1 MLTLRQFTKRFSIPV
16 IIALSVFCTAPHA
29 VAEQSC
35 PARVLTTPIYWD
47 IDRLASVRSQLAGG
61 ASEYK
66 AAYEALIRDADE
78 ALGQSPYSVT
88 HKERAGPSGDKR
100 DYVSLSRYFWP
111 NPKKSDGL
119 PYIRK
124 DGLTNPEFNGDNFDR
139 RRSQNMTDDLRA
151 LALAAYFTGNQ
162 AYADKVKTL
171 TEAWF
176 LDEVTGMNPNLKF
189 AQNVPGKT
197 EGREFGI
204 LDGRIYWD
212 VIDSLLLLQ
221 SVDMI
226 DRPHV
231 RDMRIWFGQYVTW
244 LLTSDFGTKA
254 KSKKNNHGVY
264 YDAQVAHILMF
275 AGRCDL
281 AKKVVES
288 GYNRTKDQIHTSG
301 LMPHEKERTQSLFYH
316 AFNLRAF
323 LRLTH
328 YGRQLDLDIYEKT
341 KGKKS
346 GSIKQSV
353 DFVASYAGHV
363 EDWPYE
369 EISQYVDRALWRM
382 IKSAQALDNSQ
393 GLDAALERLEYS
405 APNAQENLLLGE

>member
-1 MLTLRQFTKRFSIPV
+1 MLTLRQFTKRFSTIA
-16 IIALSVFCTAPHA
+16 IIALSAFCTATKA
-29 VAEQSC
+29 FAEQSC
-35 PARVLTTPIYWD
+35 PARVLMTPIYWD

-61 ASEYK
+61 GSEYDE
-66 AAYEALIRDADE
+66 AYRALVRDADK
-78 ALGQSPYSVT
+78 ALIQSPYSVT

-139 RRSQNMTDDLRA
+139 RRSQNMTDDVRA

-162 AYADKVKTL
+162 DYADKAKSLVET
-171 TEAWF
+171 WF
-176 LDEVTGMNPNLKF
+176 LDDETGMNPNLKF

-221 SVDMI
+221 SVDMV
-226 DRPHV
+226 DRAHV
-231 RDMRIWFGQYVTW
+231 RDMRVWFGQYVKW
-244 LLTSDFGTKA
+244 LLTSEFGTKA
-254 KSKKNNHGVY
+254 KAKKNNHGVY
-264 YDAQVAHILMF
+264 YDAQVAHVLMF

-288 GYNRTKDQIHTSG
+288 GYNRTKDQIHKSG

-353 DFVASYAGHV
+353 DFVASYAGRV
-363 EDWPYE
+363 EEWPYE
-369 EISQYVDRALWRM
+369 EISQYIDRGLWRM
-382 IKSAQALDNSQ
+382 IKSAQALEDSESLNK
-393 GLDAALERLEYS
+393 ALERLSYD

>member
-1 MLTLRQFTKRFSIPV
+1 MLF
-16 IIALSVFCTAPHA
+16 AAPQA
-29 VAEQSC
+29 FAEQSC
-35 PARVLTTPIYWD
+35 PARVLMTPIYWD

-61 ASEYK
+61 GSEYDE
-66 AAYEALIRDADE
+66 AYRALVRDADK
-78 ALGQSPYSVT
+78 ALIQSPYSVT

-139 RRSQNMTDDLRA
+139 RRSQNMTDDVRA

-162 AYADKVKTL
+162 DYADKAKSLVET
-171 TEAWF
+171 WF
-176 LDEVTGMNPNLKF
+176 LDDETGMNPNLKF

-221 SVDMI
+221 SVDMV
-226 DRPHV
+226 DRAHV
-231 RDMRIWFGQYVTW
+231 RDMRVWFGQYVKW
-244 LLTSDFGTKA
+244 LLTSEFGTKA
-254 KSKKNNHGVY
+254 KAKKNNHGVY
-264 YDAQVAHILMF
+264 YDAQVAHVLMF

-288 GYNRTKDQIHTSG
+288 GYNRTKDQIHKSG

-346 GSIKQSV
+346 GSIKTSV
-353 DFVASYAGHV
+353 DFVASYAGRV

-369 EISQYVDRALWRM
+369 EISQYIDRGLWRM
-382 IKSAQALDNSQ
+382 IKSAQALEDSESLNK
-393 GLDAALERLEYS
+393 ALERLSYD

>member
-1 MLTLRQFTKRFSIPV
+1 MLTPRQFTKRFSTIA
-16 IIALSVFCTAPHA
+16 IIALSAFCTAPQA

-35 PARVLTTPIYWD
+35 PARVLMTPIYWD

-61 ASEYK
+61 ESEYN
-66 AAYEALIRDADE
+66 AAYEALIRDADK
-78 ALGQSPYSVT
+78 ALIQSPYSVT

-139 RRSQNMTDDLRA
+139 RRSQNMTDDVRA

-162 AYADKVKTL
+162 AYADKAKSFVET
-171 TEAWF
+171 WF
-176 LDEVTGMNPNLKF
+176 LDEETGMNPNLKF

-221 SVDMI
+221 SVDMVE
-226 DRPHV
+226 RAHV
-231 RDMRIWFGQYVTW
+231 RDMRVWFGQYVKW
-244 LLTSDFGTKA
+244 LLTSEFGTKA
-254 KSKKNNHGVY
+254 KAKKNNHGVY
-264 YDAQVAHILMF
+264 YDAQVAHVLMF

-288 GYNRTKDQIHTSG
+288 GYNRTKDQIHKSG

-328 YGRQLDLDIYEKT
+328 YGRQLDLDIYEKA
-341 KGKKS
+341 KGNKS
-346 GSIKQSV
+346 GSIKTSV
-353 DFVASYAGHV
+353 DFVASYAGRV
-363 EDWPYE
+363 EEWPYE
-369 EISQYVDRALWRM
+369 EISQYIDRGLWRM
-382 IKSAQALDNSQ
+382 IKSAQALEDSESLNK
-393 GLDAALERLEYS
+393 ALERLSYDV
-405 APNAQENLLLGE
+405 PNAQENLLLGE